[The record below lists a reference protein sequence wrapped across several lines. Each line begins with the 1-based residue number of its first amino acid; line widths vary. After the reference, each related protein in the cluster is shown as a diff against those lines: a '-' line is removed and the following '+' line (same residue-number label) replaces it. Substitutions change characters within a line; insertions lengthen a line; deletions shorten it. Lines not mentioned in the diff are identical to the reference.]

1 MDTSPSVYDHPVL
14 RGSASSLLVVFS
26 LWSLIL
32 IQGNDTA
39 PFARV
44 LQPATLN
51 DFLWLGG
58 ALTAAHLTG
67 LVSGYLRTSWLWL
80 ALSIGLTPLYWLA
93 LAGGCAVA
101 GASVCGSP
109 GVSLRIASDGCRI
122 RRAPDRRLPCARVAH
137 ERIDL
142 GAEAASTEA
151 DPGAIGLAAAQ
162 PRSALTRRR

>member
-32 IQGNDTA
+32 IRGNDTA

-44 LQPATLN
+44 LQPVTLN

-101 GASVCGSP
+101 GASICGSP
-109 GVSLRIASDGCRI
+109 VTAVGFAVILIVAYLAPVLLMSGLISALRPRRRKPI
-122 RRAPDRRLPCARVAH
+122 RARSAW
-137 ERIDL
+137 
-142 GAEAASTEA
+142 
-151 DPGAIGLAAAQ
+151 P
-162 PRSALTRRR
+162 PRSPGRR